1 MLTKPSHELK
11 NAKQTIKVKRRNE
24 CSRRT
29 SRIRADKHLN
39 MSRTALLQNT
49 TSSHFLHCYHTG
61 PSHILSH
68 LVYYDSFLTG
78 LPDSAQHPVQS
89 ILCPAPTMIQFKP
102 NQTKWYFCS
111 KPSNDSHLTS
121 SVSAVRSLLFPTWLV
136 PITSLTFFP
145 TAFLFMLPLL

>member
-1 MLTKPSHELK
+1 MKSSKKIVLKQHDEIVVKIRNFIWVYDCLGITVLEKNLKKNMLTKPSHELK

-102 NQTKWYFCS
+102 NQTK
-111 KPSNDSHLTS
+111 
-121 SVSAVRSLLFPTWLV
+121 
-136 PITSLTFFP
+136 
-145 TAFLFMLPLL
+145 